1 MQIFSK
7 NCLLL
12 VATLSLLTAV
22 SSAVEKNILFKC
34 ADNLKLDTCFVKVP
48 QNGDNL
54 EINYVTDCG
63 KGKECVE
70 VGESYKC
77 VKRANLLEEGDK
89 CKIDQECKT
98 GKCKGEKCSYLADN
112 EECDGDE
119 NCGLNSSCVD
129 VDGVSKCIAMI
140 AEGQSCGVDV
150 KGKCKAGLACGTVG
164 DETSS
169 TCQRRYSVADD
180 TKVSNVSLCKGGK
193 RVISTEK
200 CKSRDDNIAEWN
212 EYVEAFT
219 EELEDFLKDDDIKQ
233 TEYIYAEG
241 NFKYNTLGSKDVAEK
256 YMDYT
261 RKEIFSKVGSD
272 DLDCVRDYFIRKAL
286 SSNKLS
292 LSLLSSLL
300 FFAILL

>member
-22 SSAVEKNILFKC
+22 SSVDENILFKC

-54 EINYVTDCG
+54 EIDYVTDCG

-77 VKRANLLEEGDK
+77 VKRAYLLEEGDK

-140 AEGQSCGVDV
+140 AEGQSCGEDI
-150 KGKCKAGLACGTVG
+150 KGECKAGLACGTVG
-164 DETSS
+164 DETTS

-180 TKVSNVSLCKGGK
+180 TKVSYYRLCKGGK
-193 RVISTEK
+193 SVDGI
-200 CKSRDDNIAEWN
+200 CKSLPDNIAEWN
-212 EYVEAFT
+212 EFVEAFT

-233 TEYIYAEG
+233 SEYKHSSSG
-241 NFKYNTLGSKDVAEK
+241 NFKFFTLGSKDVAEK
-256 YMDYT
+256 YIDYT
-261 RKEIFSKVGSD
+261 RKEVLSKAGSD
-272 DLDCVRDYFIRKAL
+272 DADCVRDYFIRKAL